1 MITKNTLF
9 ILGAGASAPFG
20 YPTGQKLREIILKNL
35 SYPPH
40 SENTKRY
47 DLFNELGFN
56 EKKISKF
63 IEAFL
68 KSTLYSIDAFLEK
81 RPEFLE
87 MGKVAI
93 ADALIPYEIENRLFS
108 INGDWYGYLFNRL
121 VPKCAFEIFAEN
133 KISFVTFNYDR
144 SLEHYLFSSLLYTY
158 GKSPEEVI
166 AVMNKIKIIHMYG
179 QLDYLPWQKE
189 NGQPYDARRGQRA
202 GHLKSSAEAIRIVHE
217 DVDINRNEV
226 FKEAH
231 KLIKDA
237 KNVYFLGFG
246 YYEMNLDRLKIKDF
260 IYDRNIRGTS
270 LELEL
275 SKKQDVDSY
284 FSGPGRVCIRRRD
297 INCMEFLQEEIDFL

>member
-9 ILGAGASAPFG
+9 ILGAGASRPFG
-20 YPTGQKLREIILKNL
+20 YPTGKELREMILKNL

-40 SENTKRY
+40 SENAKRY
-47 DLFNELGFN
+47 SLFSELGFD

-68 KSTLYSIDAFLEK
+68 KSTLYSIDTFLEK
-81 RPEFLE
+81 RSEFLE
-87 MGKVAI
+87 IGKVAI
-93 ADALIPYEIENRLFS
+93 ADVLIPYENENRLFS

-121 VPKCAFEIFAEN
+121 MPNCAFEMFAEN

-144 SLEHYLFSSLLYTY
+144 SLEHYLFSSLLYAY
-158 GKSPEEVI
+158 GKLPEEVI

-189 NGQPYDARRGQRA
+189 NGQPYDARQGQRVDR
-202 GHLKSSAEAIRIVHE
+202 LKSSAEAIRIVHE
-217 DVDINRNEV
+217 DVDIDRNEV
-226 FKEAH
+226 FKEVH
-231 KLIKDA
+231 TLIKDA

-260 IYDRNIRGTS
+260 MYERNIRGTS

-275 SKKQDVDSY
+275 SKKQDVDRY
-284 FSGPGRVCIRRRD
+284 FAGRSGVCIRMRD
-297 INCMEFLQEEIDFL
+297 INCMEFLQEEVAFL